1 MNFSPY
7 LFFRGQCKE
16 ALEFYAKIFDG
27 EIIAMMT
34 YDDGPMASD
43 MPPEQL
49 EKVMHAQLNIGEQV
63 FMASDDC
70 QQYQQPQG
78 FRITIGVDT
87 PDEAECIYK
96 ALSEGGEVTMPME
109 ETFWAQRFAMFTD
122 RFGIPWMV
130 NCDKPEQ

>member
-1 MNFSPY
+1 MNFFPY

-16 ALEFYAKIFDG
+16 ALEFYARLFDG
-27 EIIAMMT
+27 EIIVLSTFAEA
-34 YDDGPMASD
+34 PAEED
-43 MPPEQL
+43 MPAEVGDQ
-49 EKVMHAQLNIGEQV
+49 VMHAQLKVGNQI
-63 FMASDDC
+63 FMASDAPKNF
-70 QQYQQPQG
+70 QPAQG
-78 FRITIGVDT
+78 FNISIGVDT
-87 PDEAECIYK
+87 PDEAERIYK